1 MTNFKKKEYNF
12 FNDRQLDE
20 QIVLDG
26 NHQSSASNNEA
37 GIVYFTANQY
47 CTRASIRKKVENC
60 LTDFFSFTYNY
71 AQEKHI
77 SHWLNDDY
85 DISGAEL
92 S

>member
-20 QIVLDG
+20 QIVLDD

-47 CTRASIRKKVENC
+47 CTRADIR
-60 LTDFFSFTYNY
+60 
-71 AQEKHI
+71 
-77 SHWLNDDY
+77 
-85 DISGAEL
+85 
-92 S
+92 